1 MIDYVKLYNDFG
13 QNNAPVYI
21 FLMSIFILILI
32 CLILLFIGVAY
43 NCIKEND
50 WKNNIKF
57 FISFF
62 VATIFTISLLSIV
75 SFVLYRDLK
84 EEPNN
89 QLTELQ
95 KYNIKNPE
103 NFRNNMKYLESEF
116 EYHTDKEDKINEI
129 LNEFYKPTGK
139 KLNTEIMEK
148 LKK

>member
-1 MIDYVKLYNDFG
+1 MIDYVKLYNEFG

-21 FLMSIFILILI
+21 FLMSIFILVLI
-32 CLILLFIGVAY
+32 CLILLFIGVTY

-57 FISFF
+57 FISFL
-62 VATIFTISLLSIV
+62 VSIIFTISLLSIV

-84 EEPNN
+84 EEPDR
-89 QLTELQ
+89 QLSELQ

-116 EYHTDKEDKINEI
+116 EYHIKKEEKINEI

-139 KLNTEIMEK
+139 KLDTEIIEK

>member
-13 QNNAPVYI
+13 QNNAPMYI
-21 FLMSIFILILI
+21 FLISVFIFALIFLIFI
-32 CLILLFIGVAY
+32 FIGVIH
-43 NCIKEND
+43 NCILEND

-62 VATIFTISLLSIV
+62 VSIIFTISLLSIV
-75 SFVLYRDLK
+75 SIVLYRDFK
-84 EEPNN
+84 EEPNK

-116 EYHTDKEDKINEI
+116 EYNTEKENKINEI

-139 KLNTEIMEK
+139 KIDTEIMKK
-148 LKK
+148 LKE

>member
-1 MIDYVKLYNDFG
+1 MIDYVKLYNEFG

-21 FLMSIFILILI
+21 FLMSIFIFVLI
-32 CLILLFIGVAY
+32 CLILLFIGVTY

-62 VATIFTISLLSIV
+62 VSIIFTISLLSIV

-84 EEPNN
+84 EEPNR
-89 QLTELQ
+89 QLSELQ

-116 EYHTDKEDKINEI
+116 EYHTEKENKINEI

-139 KLNTEIMEK
+139 KIDSEIMKK
-148 LKK
+148 LKD